1 MLLSLP
7 ADEVSKRRDGNQQ
20 LLDQYSAA
28 VCLRQAHDLDAT
40 VNASLARIGMESD
53 SFAAA
58 RVIAGLTDPSVAAVQ
73 DTIDRL
79 NAAAQAS
86 RQASMLG
93 SLCLTVTFVLPN
105 ASPTHCEH
113 GPSYCRW
120 LVTAIGCL
128 RWHLVRPRCDTTVP
142 PPLRQLNLCVLVC
155 LQSGCC

>member
-1 MLLSLP
+1 MLLCVP
-7 ADEVSKRRDGNQQ
+7 ADEVSKCRDGNQQ

-28 VCLRQAHDLDAT
+28 VSLRQAHDLDAT

-58 RVIAGLTDPSVAAVQ
+58 RVIAGLTDPNVAAVH

-93 SLCLTVTFVLPN
+93 AWCFV
-105 ASPTHCEH
+105 
-113 GPSYCRW
+113 R
-120 LVTAIGCL
+120 
-128 RWHLVRPRCDTTVP
+128 
-142 PPLRQLNLCVLVC
+142 
-155 LQSGCC
+155 